1 MKVFRTWG
9 LLGDLNMAVDVE
21 MGNHL
26 QEPALRLYN
35 WAKPTLSLGKHQKRV
50 RLNESYMS
58 EMGIDCVVRPT
69 GGRAVLHW
77 DELTYSLVI
86 PKSHILSKE
95 SVLGLYLIVSKCI
108 EGALRKLG
116 FDVSVE
122 RPNRKQF
129 QRTHACFDSASAYEI
144 KINGKKVVGSAQVR
158 TERFILQ
165 HGSIVLKQ
173 HFEEYE
179 KCLFLGTGQFLRMNA
194 GALLDFGEV
203 TLEDLCASLIKEF
216 EVILGK
222 HEEMA
227 LPFSLLRKAVL
238 RRKEF
243 VWKTN
248 SCGNANWE
256 H

>member
-1 MKVFRTWG
+1 MKVFKTWG

-77 DELTYSLVI
+77 DELTYS
-86 PKSHILSKE
+86 
-95 SVLGLYLIVSKCI
+95 
-108 EGALRKLG
+108 
-116 FDVSVE
+116 E

-144 KINGKKVVGSAQVR
+144 KINGRKVVGSAQVR

-179 KCLFLGTGQFLRMNA
+179 KCLFLDTDQFLRMNA
-194 GALLDFGEV
+194 GALLDFGKT
-203 TLEDLCASLIKEF
+203 TLEDLCTALIEEF

-227 LPFSLLRKAVL
+227 LPFPLLRKAVL